1 MANSSIYN
9 RIFGKARAQRG
20 GAAAQ
25 LKNLMQLLVDKKEF
39 FILVFAN
46 LIVQC
51 GITYYVLE
59 KTTTNV
65 SVFPLFIAEVILI
78 FVIALVP
85 MPQFVKFIL
94 FCVFSTL
101 IGMMMSV
108 FKKKYNPTMIK
119 TAAMGAL
126 SVFAMFLAIGVVL
139 VLGGIRLGYKFGLFL
154 FLALLALIVGQ
165 LVFVLGAGL
174 TWANK
179 ILSAI
184 GIVLFS
190 LYILYDTNKILQRDY
205 MGDFITASMDYYLDI
220 INLFSDLL
228 VFNNS

>member
-20 GAAAQ
+20 GVAA

-51 GITYYVLE
+51 GITYYVML
-59 KTTTNV
+59 KTNTNV
-65 SVFPLFIAEVILI
+65 NTFPLFIAEIILI

-94 FCVFSTL
+94 FCLFSAV
-101 IGMMMSV
+101 IGMIMSV
-108 FKKKYNPTMIK
+108 YKKKYNPTMIN
-119 TAAMGAL
+119 TAVKGAL

-139 VLGGIRLGYKFGLFL
+139 VLGGIRLGYKFGAVLF
-154 FLALLALIVGQ
+154 FALLALIVGQ

-179 ILSAI
+179 IFAAI
-184 GIVLFS
+184 GIVIFA
-190 LYILYDTNKILQRDY
+190 LYILYDTNNILQRDY
-205 MGDFITASMDYYLDI
+205 TGDFITASMDYYLDI

-228 VFNNS
+228 MFNN

>member
-1 MANSSIYN
+1 MANSSVYN
-9 RIFGKARAQRG
+9 RIFGKTRAQRG
-20 GAAAQ
+20 GAATQ

-65 SVFPLFIAEVILI
+65 SVFPLFIAAVILI

-85 MPQFVKFIL
+85 MPSFIKFIL
-94 FCVFSTL
+94 FCLFSYIMGL
-101 IGMMMSV
+101 IMSV
-108 FKKKYNPTMIK
+108 YKKKYNPTMIN
-119 TAAMGAL
+119 TAVMGAL

-139 VLGGIRLGYKFGLFL
+139 VLGGIRLGYKFGAVLF
-154 FLALLALIVGQ
+154 FALLALIVGQ

-179 ILSAI
+179 IFAAI
-184 GIVLFS
+184 GIVIFA
-190 LYILYDTNKILQRDY
+190 LYILYDTNNILQRDY
-205 MGDFITASMDYYLDI
+205 TGDFITASMDYYLDI

-228 VFNNS
+228 MFNN

>member
-1 MANSSIYN
+1 M
-9 RIFGKARAQRG
+9 FGKARAQKG
-20 GAAAQ
+20 GSA
-25 LKNLMQLLVDKKEF
+25 LKNLMQLLIDKKEF

-51 GITYYVLE
+51 GITYYIME
-59 KTTTNV
+59 KTNTNV
-65 SVFPLFIAEVILI
+65 SVFPLFIAAFILI

-85 MPQFVKFIL
+85 MPQFIKFIL
-94 FCVFSTL
+94 FCLFSYIMGL
-101 IGMMMSV
+101 MMSV
-108 FKKKYNPTMIK
+108 YKKKYNPTMIN
-119 TAAMGAL
+119 TAIKGAL

-139 VLGGIRLGYKFGLFL
+139 VLGGIRLGYKFGAFL
-154 FLALLALIVGQ
+154 FFALLALIVAQ

-174 TWANK
+174 SWANK
-179 ILSAI
+179 LLSAA
-184 GIVLFS
+184 GIVIFS

-220 INLFSDLL
+220 LNLFSDLL

>member
-1 MANSSIYN
+1 MANSSVYN

-20 GAAAQ
+20 GVAA

-51 GITYYVLE
+51 GITYYVML
-59 KTTTNV
+59 KTNTNV
-65 SVFPLFIAEVILI
+65 NTFPLFIAEIILI

-94 FCVFSTL
+94 FCLFSAV
-101 IGMMMSV
+101 IGMIMSV
-108 FKKKYNPTMIK
+108 YKKKYNPTMIN
-119 TAAMGAL
+119 TAVKGAL
-126 SVFAMFLAIGVVL
+126 SVFAMFLAIGIAL

-179 ILSAI
+179 IFAAI
-184 GIVLFS
+184 GIVIFA
-190 LYILYDTNKILQRDY
+190 LYILYDTNNILQRDY
-205 MGDFITASMDYYLDI
+205 TGDFITASMDYYLDI
-220 INLFSDLL
+220 FNLFSDLL
-228 VFNNS
+228 MFNN

>member
-1 MANSSIYN
+1 M
-9 RIFGKARAQRG
+9 FGKSRSQRG
-20 GAAAQ
+20 GGS

-51 GITYYVLE
+51 GITYYVME
-59 KTTTNV
+59 KTNTNV
-65 SVFPLFIAEVILI
+65 STLPLFIAAFILI

-85 MPQFVKFIL
+85 MPSFVKFLL
-94 FCVFSTL
+94 FCLFSYIIGL
-101 IGMMMSV
+101 IMSIY
-108 FKKKYNPTMIK
+108 KKKYNATMIN
-119 TAAMGAL
+119 TAIKGAL

-139 VLGGIRLGYKFGLFL
+139 VLGGIRLGYKFGAFL
-154 FLALLALIVGQ
+154 FFALLALIVAQ
-165 LVFVLGAGL
+165 LVFILGAGL

-179 ILSAI
+179 ALSAI
-184 GIVLFS
+184 GIVIFA
-190 LYILYDTNKILQRDY
+190 LYVLYDTNQILQRDY

-220 INLFSDLL
+220 INLFSNLL